1 MLDLM
6 GSAGYE
12 PKNAEGVM
20 TLRTLMIVGVTTV
33 AVLAGMFYL
42 RSKKR
47 P

>member
-6 GSAGYE
+6 RSVWCE

-20 TLRTLMIVGVTTV
+20 TLRTLMIVGVTAV
-33 AVLAGMFYL
+33 AALACMFYL
-42 RSKKR
+42 RSKKH